1 MCAIICLII
10 HIKEVLGV
18 LVKKTFKYRIYP
30 NDEQQLLIQKTLG
43 CCRFVFN
50 HFLEKWNT
58 AYAETGKGLSYNQCA
73 KQLPVL
79 KTSLEWLEEVD
90 STALQTA
97 VRHLADSFDRFFKKT
112 SRAPRFKSRRNP
124 VQSYTA
130 KQTNGNIAIRG
141 HEVKLPKLGWMR
153 FANSRACEGRIIS
166 ATMRRHASGKY
177 FVSILCEVEQEPLP
191 AAHKHIGI
199 DLGLKA
205 FAVCSDGLRVESP
218 KAFCRY
224 EKKLAFWQRRMSR
237 RTKGGSNWHK
247 AKVNVARIYEKI
259 ANIRQNFLQQLTTK
273 LIRENQTISIEGL
286 DVVNMLKNTKLAKSI
301 ADASWGEFE
310 RQLTYKAKWYGRTLK
325 FAEPFAPTS
334 QTCHVCG
341 FVNPKVKHLSI
352 REWNC
357 PSCKTSHD
365 RDNNA
370 AQNIKRVAI

>member
-1 MCAIICLII
+1 M
-10 HIKEVLGV
+10 
-18 LVKKTFKYRIYP
+18 LVKKAFKYRIYP
-30 NDEQQLLIQKTLG
+30 NNEQQLLIQKTLG

-50 HFLEKWNT
+50 HFLEQWNT
-58 AYAETGKGLSYNQCA
+58 TYAETGKGLSYSKCA

-97 VRHLADSFDRFFKKT
+97 ARHLADSFNRFFKKK

-130 KQTNGNIAIRG
+130 KHTNGNIAIRG
-141 HEVKLPKLGWMR
+141 HEIKLPKLGWMR

-166 ATMRRHASGKY
+166 ATIRRNASGKY

-199 DLGLKA
+199 DLGLKE

-218 KAFCRY
+218 KAFRRY

-247 AKVNVARIYEKI
+247 AKMNVARIYEKI

-273 LIRENQTISIEGL
+273 LIRENQTISIESL

-301 ADASWGEFE
+301 ADSSWGEFE

-325 FAEPFAPTS
+325 FADTFAPTS

-341 FVNPKVKHLSI
+341 YVNPKIKLLSI
-352 REWNC
+352 REWSC

-365 RDNNA
+365 RDDNA